1 MLSWPAA
8 AGGIICDS
16 NSNFSPDAALSLCQL
31 IPIWYVTEMEKSFKC
46 CVILLLLLQL
56 LTKFI
61 ITTNSN
67 FPHSAT
73 YSSPPHQQVHGTD
86 IGLN

>member
-16 NSNFSPDAALSLCQL
+16 NSNFAPDDALSLCQL

-46 CVILLLLLQL
+46 CVILLLLQL
-56 LTKFI
+56 LAKFI

-73 YSSPPHQQVHGTD
+73 YSSSPHQQVHGTD